1 MIELFLYANQIA
13 TYSSLSSSGNAN
25 GVRVALTGVQPLGGP
40 DEVIRVVIRQVNS
53 GQSAFQNGQFVDF
66 YRWPSDTLI
75 AQNLNPQHDQ
85 FQGRASSGSHQIFT
99 NQRFVI
105 NLDGFS
111 GSTLQ
116 FGPGSNPP
124 RNESLTFGAL
134 MEDPPPPPCF
144 VAGTQIL
151 TPDGWQS
158 VCALRVGD
166 LVETLDHG
174 AQPILWRQ
182 HRTVSGKGPFAPIR
196 LPAGLAG
203 NEADLFL
210 SPQHRVLLSH
220 PRAEMLF
227 SSPDVLIQSQHLQ
240 ALPGVSRAPC
250 DEVTY
255 VHLLFAQHEI
265 LCAHGAAVESLHLG
279 PYTVDR
285 LLGPDRG
292 QVETLLPADKGEG
305 IGWHQAARRCL
316 KSYEARAFLKSQDDE
331 RWPGYRDLAGD
342 ARSRVALDVVI

>member
-13 TYSSLSSSGNAN
+13 TYSSLSSSGNGN
-25 GVRVALTGVQPLGGP
+25 GVRVALAGVQPLGGAN
-40 DEVIRVVIRQVNS
+40 EVIRVVVRQVNS
-53 GQSAFQNGQFVDF
+53 GQSAFQNGQFVDI
-66 YRWPSDTLI
+66 YRWPSNTPV

-111 GSTLQ
+111 GSSLQ

-124 RNESLTFGAL
+124 RSESLTFSAL

-144 VAGTQIL
+144 VAGTPIL
-151 TPDGWQS
+151 TPGGWRS
-158 VCALRVGD
+158 VCALEVGD

-182 HRTVSGKGPFAPIR
+182 HRTVSGRGPFAPVR
-196 LPAGLAG
+196 LRTGFAG
-203 NEADLFL
+203 NDEDLLL

-227 SSPDVLIQSQHLQ
+227 SSSDVLIQSQHLL
-240 ALPGVSRAPC
+240 AHPDVTREKC

-265 LCAHGAAVESLHLG
+265 LSARGAAVESLHLG

-285 LLGPDRG
+285 LLGPNQR
-292 QVETLLPADKGEG
+292 QVEMLLSGDQGEG
-305 IGWHQAARRCL
+305 IKWHQAARRCL
-316 KSYEARAFLKSQDDE
+316 KSYEARAFVDAQAGG
-331 RWPGYRDLAGD
+331 RWPGFGDLVGRGPSVIMLDLA
-342 ARSRVALDVVI
+342 I